1 MVMKLPWAVT
11 ILAGGL
17 AVLLLGFWTQTKEEG
32 TLVTVGSVFLPV
44 GLVIALLGTLLIFI
58 PAFFNG

>member
-1 MVMKLPWAVT
+1 MVMELSWAVT

-17 AVLLLGFWTQTKEEG
+17 AVLLLGFWTQTKEKG
-32 TLVTVGSVFLPV
+32 TLATVGSVFLPV
-44 GLVIALLGTLLIFI
+44 GLVIALLGTLLIFV